1 MKKFKRPSIS
11 LPRIRIPRIHF
22 SFSFPFKKMAIILGA
37 INSLI
42 LIVLGSI
49 GLLVSYINPIPNIT
63 PYIPLHIANELFN
76 SVIYLQANLVPTIGV
91 SVGLIIGGLLLHA
104 ANFRTWWKTFQAAP
118 MAVVRAP
125 VRFYRKVAIW
135 RDWLLAKIEYLNA
148 ESTKWKTIFK
158 IMMSPYSFLRMMGF
172 SPQMAIGLLA
182 VGSTA
187 GTGVVVNET
196 ILSERS
202 FTNGDSGIY
211 AAPSNVPSTTLEQ
224 TMAWRKENKQDNTLR
239 IVLGATPVREI
250 RIENVS
256 VGTVYS
262 GSELPTVG
270 SASSTTAILV
280 GGVDL
285 DTDTVLEIGEL
296 IIEKTRCKTM
306 DFSNIDTHTI
316 NVIGNASD
324 GQSIIQTAGTS
335 RMRAIGGGH
344 HQADAMVTNGGS
356 YDRIWIDAPT
366 SAVNGKIGKLVLS
379 NLYTEGGDCTF
390 ERMKVGTLTI
400 QLNEVGAGDGFDD
413 KDFVIAG
420 TVTSANWTVTDN
432 VEIVVAEPTETLTN
446 E

>member
-1 MKKFKRPSIS
+1 
-11 LPRIRIPRIHF
+11 
-22 SFSFPFKKMAIILGA
+22 MAIILGA

-262 GSELPTVG
+262 GSVLPTVG
-270 SASSTTAILV
+270 NASSTTAILV

-390 ERMKVGTLTI
+390 ERMKIGTLTI

>member
-1 MKKFKRPSIS
+1 
-11 LPRIRIPRIHF
+11 
-22 SFSFPFKKMAIILGA
+22 MAIILGA